1 MGEEVCLTSTRVENI
16 SELINSSMLGVIP
29 SLWSEDICRVAQEF
43 LLCGVP
49 VFVSGVGALEDCL
62 FSGAGVSYKNQPI
75 GNTAKMLHGFIVKTI
90 REDINFK
97 PTKANADGK
106 SSMVLLQSL
115 ADFEHMI
122 IKRRQKEGIYRA
134 KKMKKYKGRKATLNP
149 DLIREEF
156 SRTGK
161 VSFDKEMAPNIVAS
175 FEKKVLE
182 FLTVLK
188 SLKKT

>member
-1 MGEEVCLTSTRVENI
+1 MKFGYRKIFLGDNAAQEQVLEPVDQIFEDRILDSRSTRPELE
-16 SELINSSMLGVIP
+16 ELIKFASEGDQVIAQSM
-29 SLWSEDICRVAQEF
+29 
-43 LLCGVP
+43 
-49 VFVSGVGALEDCL
+49 DCL
-62 FSGAGVSYKNQPI
+62 GKDVRDLYRIIAALWKKGASIRFV
-75 GNTAKMLHGFIVKTI
+75 

-97 PTKANADGK
+97 PTKANADGN
-106 SSMVLLQSL
+106 SSMALLQSL

-161 VSFDKEMAPNIVAS
+161 VS
-175 FEKKVLE
+175 
-182 FLTVLK
+182 LTAKNLGISRMSVYRLIRGK
-188 SLKKT
+188 NV